1 MRLVF
6 SLLLVALGGL
16 LLPGCATDEASE
28 NASTRPWNQ
37 PRGWEHG
44 LPSGIN
50 EGR

>member
-1 MRLVF
+1 MRLVL
-6 SLLLVALGGL
+6 SLLLVTLGALF
-16 LLPGCATDEASE
+16 LPGCTTDETSE